1 MGRRKACIIGCRSN
15 PGNRAAKAAVML
27 ADLDSQMKTN
37 IICIINPSTNRTMI
51 IRTRLSAALLT
62 LALLAFE
69 PALAQDGF
77 TIVFKDHR
85 IVPAELTVPAGQ
97 KFTLIVDNQD
107 STPEEFESHSLKREK
122 VVGGNSK
129 VTVQIGPL
137 KPGTY
142 EIFGEYH
149 ESTAQGRIV
158 AK

>member
-1 MGRRKACIIGCRSN
+1 MA
-15 PGNRAAKAAVML
+15 
-27 ADLDSQMKTN
+27 
-37 IICIINPSTNRTMI
+37 
-51 IRTRLSAALLT
+51 IRIRLT
-62 LALLAFE
+62 VILLAVVLSGFE
-69 PALAQDGF
+69 PALAQESF

-85 IVPAELTVPAGQ
+85 IVPAELQVPAGQ

-107 STPEEFESHSLKREK
+107 ASPEEFESHSLKREK
-122 VVGGNSK
+122 VVPGKSK
-129 VTVQIGPL
+129 ATIRMGPL